1 MFYGQHYTSIANV
14 YTEIYTGNDCVIGGL
29 RAEMWYAVE
38 LCARS
43 YVDEWGQEVLF
54 RQEEN
59 GIVTKTGNHFAL
71 YRQEGFHLV
80 V

>member
-1 MFYGQHYTSIANV
+1 M
-14 YTEIYTGNDCVIGGL
+14 L

-43 YVDEWGQEVLF
+43 FVDEWGQEVLF

-71 YRQEGFHLV
+71 HRQEGFHLV

>member
-1 MFYGQHYTSIANV
+1 MW
-14 YTEIYTGNDCVIGGL
+14 TGVL

-43 YVDEWGQEVLF
+43 FVEEWGQEVLF

-71 YRQEGFHLV
+71 HRQEGYHLV